1 MFAAGVRARSERI
14 RPFAVCEHG
23 GMETPPR
30 SIGTRVRFWGRGL
43 TPAIALLGAMT
54 FITQVGVSIMLPLL
68 PLYATS
74 LGATPA
80 VLGLL
85 TSSFA
90 VLIAVGQLAG
100 GYLVER
106 VAPRR
111 LVSIGIV
118 TYAVANVLIST
129 AGVALHLIVFRSI
142 AGLGAGINQ
151 VSERLYVAQA
161 IDRTRL
167 AFGNSV
173 LSAAGSA
180 GSVFGPTIGGLLV
193 GVSDLRLPFLAVAAT
208 SALAAIGSFFLPKP
222 AAARPAAG
230 TEPPTGPVPAP
241 APSTGLGG
249 RLTWSAATGILVTLF
264 LIQTAFQAGFGA
276 FITTYAVFAQERLG
290 WSITEVG
297 LVFSAFGLGS
307 ILLGPLLANLA
318 DLRGRR
324 DVGILGAALVFL
336 FPIVFVVEAP
346 RPLLYLVSVIG
357 GAGVTALEASF
368 FALLADAT
376 DGGRRGRAYG
386 WVTSLSSLGIAVGA
400 IAASQLWERTGDVGL
415 GLLMTA
421 VALAFVV
428 AFLLAYPRDR
438 PADLPGPGVTSSAPG

>member
-1 MFAAGVRARSERI
+1 MA
-14 RPFAVCEHG
+14 
-23 GMETPPR
+23 
-30 SIGTRVRFWGRGL
+30 
-43 TPAIALLGAMT
+43 

-90 VLIAVGQLAG
+90 ILIAAGQLGG

-111 LVSIGIV
+111 LVSLGIG
-118 TYAVANVLIST
+118 TYAAANVLIST
-129 AGVALHLIVFRSI
+129 AGAALPLIAFRSV
-142 AGLGAGINQ
+142 AGLGAGVNQ

-167 AFGNSV
+167 AFANGV

-180 GSVFGPTIGGLLV
+180 GSVLGPTVGGLLV
-193 GVSDLRLPFLAVAAT
+193 GVSNLHLPFLVVSAT
-208 SALAAIGSFFLPKP
+208 SALAFVGSLFLPKP
-222 AAARPAAG
+222 PTEGPGSRAWRTPTTTETPDDTSAAKLADEPA
-230 TEPPTGPVPAP
+230 EPVDRRRFG
-241 APSTGLGG
+241 
-249 RLTWSAATGILVTLF
+249 WSAATKILVLLF
-264 LIQTAFQAGFGA
+264 LIQTSFQAGFGA

-290 WSITEVG
+290 WATTEVG

-307 ILLGPLLANLA
+307 ILLGPVLANLA
-318 DLRGRR
+318 DRRGRR
-324 DVGILGAALVFL
+324 DVAILGSALVLL
-336 FPIVFVVEAP
+336 FPIVFVAELP
-346 RPLLYLVSVIG
+346 RPILYLVSIVG
-357 GAGVTALEASF
+357 GAGVTALEASY

-386 WVTSLSSLGIAVGA
+386 WISALSSLGIVVGA
-400 IAASQLWERTGDVGL
+400 TGASQLWDRTGDVGL
-415 GLLMTA
+415 GLLTTA
-421 VALAFVV
+421 IGLALVIG
-428 AFLLAYPRDR
+428 FLLLYPRDR
-438 PADLPGPGVTSSAPG
+438 PAARSGRAGEASGVDSSA

>member
-1 MFAAGVRARSERI
+1 MSGGRTSVDERL
-14 RPFAVCEHG
+14 
-23 GMETPPR
+23 
-30 SIGTRVRFWGRGL
+30 RVWARGL
-43 TPAIALLGAMT
+43 SPAIALLGAMA

-74 LGATPA
+74 LGATPT

-111 LVSIGIV
+111 LVSLGIG
-118 TYAVANVLIST
+118 TYAAANVLIST
-129 AGVALHLIVFRSI
+129 AGAALPLIAFRSL
-142 AGLGAGINQ
+142 AGLGSGINQ

-167 AFGNSV
+167 AFANGV

-180 GSVFGPTIGGLLV
+180 GAVLGPTVGGLLV
-193 GVSDLRLPFLAVAAT
+193 GVSDLRLPFLVVSAT
-208 SALAAIGSFFLPKP
+208 STLAAIGSLFLPKP
-222 AAARPAAG
+222 PREARAKTPETA
-230 TEPPTGPVPAP
+230 PT
-241 APSTGLGG
+241 
-249 RLTWSAATGILVTLF
+249 ATGGPRISANTRLLVVLF
-264 LIQTAFQAGFGA
+264 LIQTSFQAGFGA
-276 FITTYAVFAQERLG
+276 FITTYAVFTQERLG
-290 WSITEVG
+290 WATAEVG

-307 ILLGPLLANLA
+307 ILLGPVLANLA
-318 DLRGRR
+318 DRRGRR
-324 DVGILGAALVFL
+324 DVAILGAGLVLL
-336 FPIVFVVEAP
+336 FPIVFVAEAP
-346 RPLLYLVSVIG
+346 RPILYLVSVLG
-357 GAGVTALEASF
+357 GAGVTALEASY

-386 WVTSLSSLGIAVGA
+386 WISALSSLGIVVGA
-400 IAASQLWERTGDVGL
+400 TGASQLWDRTGDVGL
-415 GLLMTA
+415 GLLMTGA
-421 VALAFVV
+421 FLVLVA

-438 PADLPGPGVTSSAPG
+438 PTATSAQPSSGG